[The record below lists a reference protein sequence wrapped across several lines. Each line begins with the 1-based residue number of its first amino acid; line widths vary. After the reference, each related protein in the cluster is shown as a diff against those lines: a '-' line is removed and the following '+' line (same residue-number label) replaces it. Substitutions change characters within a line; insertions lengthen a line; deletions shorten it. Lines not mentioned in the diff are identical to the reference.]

1 MAEQARVPFSTV
13 LPVPVVNRF
22 RQVAISLPDPHT
34 HADPDEDLDSGT
46 VVKNGLKE
54 QKFLK
59 QSSHGKY
66 PIR

>member
-34 HADPDEDLDSGT
+34 HADPDEDLDSGSKKWSERT
-46 VVKNGLKE
+46 KVFKTKLSWKI
-54 QKFLK
+54 
-59 QSSHGKY
+59 SH
-66 PIR
+66 

>member
-34 HADPDEDLDSGT
+34 HADPDEDLDSGSKKWSERTT
-46 VVKNGLKE
+46 V
-54 QKFLK
+54 F
-59 QSSHGKY
+59 
-66 PIR
+66 